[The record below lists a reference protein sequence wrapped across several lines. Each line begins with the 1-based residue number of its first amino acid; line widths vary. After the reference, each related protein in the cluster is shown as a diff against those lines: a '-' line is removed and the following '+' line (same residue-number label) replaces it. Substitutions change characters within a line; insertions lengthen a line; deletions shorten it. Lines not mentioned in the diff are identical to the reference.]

1 MTCRRAHRLLAAYRR
16 DDWAPRDRA
25 ALGQHLTTC
34 SACRKI
40 EFAYRSVGE
49 SVRQLPSITPPRG
62 FREAVFAAI
71 RADEQRMGRAVAALT
86 EADTSPE
93 LPVITSAHRPISLA
107 AAAAR
112 KRRTIRINPRIA
124 LVAAAAVI
132 MLGVLSIQVLPHSGL
147 ASLATSLGA
156 AHSGNGQAA
165 KPSVA
170 RYMPDARAH
179 AITRALATTKWLVY
193 SASDTAGAT
202 TLYAENRQTK
212 AIAPL
217 THGSADAPVM
227 LRAVTNDWVFWTAGG
242 DSSWTLYAGRPGTS
256 ADAAISLVKSE
267 TPANAPAAL
276 NGVWANAHMALVAVT
291 TNAGGSEVLQFAL
304 PATNAA
310 PVTIAETAVQGHAL
324 ADPSADNS
332 NIYWAERWQDTT
344 GQHSLIW
351 SRNASGQAHQM
362 SADDTAFAPHIANGL
377 LIWVEGQPGTL
388 EAEALSGSQQQWTI
402 AQSVDSESVR
412 VAGETVLWR
421 AGGAMHAWD
430 ARTHQ
435 SSAIDALVRSAA
447 WVEACDSSVV
457 WAGSDGAIDVYDID

>member
-25 ALGQHLTTC
+25 ALGQHLSAC
-34 SACRKI
+34 PACRKI

-49 SVRQLPSITPPRG
+49 SVRQLPSITPPPG

-93 LPVITSAHRPISLA
+93 LPVISSAHQPISL
-107 AAAAR
+107 AAAR

-170 RYMPDARAH
+170 RYMPDSRAH

-193 SASDTAGAT
+193 SAADTAGAT

-227 LRAVTNDWVFWTAGG
+227 LRAATNDWVFWTAGG
-242 DSSWTLYAGRPGTS
+242 ASSWTLYAGRPGGS
-256 ADAAISLVKSE
+256 ADAATALVKSD
-267 TPANAPAAL
+267 TPADAPVAL
-276 NGVWANAHMALVAVT
+276 NGVWANTHMALVAVT
-291 TNAGGSEVLQFAL
+291 TNAGMSEVLQFAL
-304 PATNAA
+304 PAMNSTS
-310 PVTIAETAVQGHAL
+310 VTVAETAVQGHAL
-324 ADPSADNS
+324 ADPSAENS
-332 NIYWAERWQDTT
+332 TVFWAERWQDTT

-351 SRNASGQAHQM
+351 SRNASGQPRQM
-362 SADDTAFAPHIANGL
+362 SADDAAFAPHIANGL

-402 AQSVDSESVR
+402 AQSVDSDSVR

-430 ARTHQ
+430 TRTHQ
-435 SSAIDALVRSAA
+435 SSAIDTLVRSAA
-447 WVEACDSSVV
+447 WVEACDSSIV
-457 WAGSDGAIDVYDID
+457 WAGSDGAIDVYDVD

>member
-16 DDWAPRDRA
+16 DDWAPRERA
-25 ALGQHLTTC
+25 ALGQHLSAC
-34 SACRKI
+34 PACRKI

-49 SVRQLPSITPPRG
+49 SVRQLPSITPPPG

-93 LPVITSAHRPISLA
+93 LPVISSAHQPISL
-107 AAAAR
+107 AAAR

-170 RYMPDARAH
+170 RYMPDSRAH

-193 SASDTAGAT
+193 SAADTAGAT

-227 LRAVTNDWVFWTAGG
+227 LRAATNDWVFWTAGG
-242 DSSWTLYAGRPGTS
+242 ASSWTLYAGRPGGS
-256 ADAAISLVKSE
+256 ADAATALVKSD
-267 TPANAPAAL
+267 TPADAPVAL
-276 NGVWANAHMALVAVT
+276 NGVWANTHMALVAVT
-291 TNAGGSEVLQFAL
+291 TNAGMSEVLQFAL
-304 PATNAA
+304 PAMNSTS
-310 PVTIAETAVQGHAL
+310 VTVAETAVQGHAL
-324 ADPSADNS
+324 ADPSAENS
-332 NIYWAERWQDTT
+332 TVFWAERWQDTT

-351 SRNASGQAHQM
+351 SRNASGQPRQM
-362 SADDTAFAPHIANGL
+362 SADDAAFAPHIANGL

-402 AQSVDSESVR
+402 AQSVDSDSVR

-430 ARTHQ
+430 TRTHQ
-435 SSAIDALVRSAA
+435 SSAIDTLVRSAA
-447 WVEACDSSVV
+447 WVEACDSSIV
-457 WAGSDGAIDVYDID
+457 WAGSDGAIDVYDVD

>member
-16 DDWAPRDRA
+16 DDWSPRDRA
-25 ALGQHLTTC
+25 ALGQHLNTC

-49 SVRQLPSITPPRG
+49 SVRQLPSITPPLG

-93 LPVITSAHRPISLA
+93 LPVISSAHRPISLA
-107 AAAAR
+107 AAR
-112 KRRTIRINPRIA
+112 KRRTVRLNPRIA
-124 LVAAAAVI
+124 LIAAAAVVL
-132 MLGVLSIQVLPHSGL
+132 LGVLSIQVLPHSGL

-156 AHSGNGQAA
+156 AHSGTGQTA

-193 SASDTAGAT
+193 SAADTAGAT

-217 THGSADAPVM
+217 THGSATAPVM
-227 LRAVTNDWVFWTAGG
+227 LRAVTNDWVFWSAG
-242 DSSWTLYAGRPGTS
+242 DDASWTLYAGRFGGS
-256 ADAAISLVKSE
+256 AGAATALVKSD
-267 TPANAPAAL
+267 TSGDAPAAL

-291 TNAGGSEVLQFAL
+291 TNAGESEVLRFAL

-332 NIYWAERWQDTT
+332 TIYWAERWQDTT

-351 SRNASGQAHQM
+351 SRSASDQARQM
-362 SADDTAFAPHIANGL
+362 SADDTAFAPHIANGM

-388 EAEALSGSQQQWTI
+388 EAEALSGGQQQWTI

-430 ARTHQ
+430 TRTHQ

-447 WVEACDSSVV
+447 WVEACDSSIV
-457 WAGSDGAIDVYDID
+457 WAGSDGAIDVYDVE

>member
-1 MTCRRAHRLLAAYRR
+1 
-16 DDWAPRDRA
+16 
-25 ALGQHLTTC
+25 
-34 SACRKI
+34 
-40 EFAYRSVGE
+40 
-49 SVRQLPSITPPRG
+49 
-62 FREAVFAAI
+62 
-71 RADEQRMGRAVAALT
+71 GRAVAALT

-93 LPVITSAHRPISLA
+93 LPIITSEHRPISLA
-107 AAAAR
+107 AAR
-112 KRRTIRINPRIA
+112 KRRTLRLNPRIA

-156 AHSGNGQAA
+156 AHSNNGQTA

-170 RYMPDARAH
+170 RYMPDSRAH
-179 AITRALATTKWLVY
+179 AITRALATTNWLVY
-193 SASDTAGAT
+193 SAADTAGAT

-227 LRAVTNDWVFWTAGG
+227 LRAVTNDWVFWTAGS
-242 DSSWTLYAGRPGTS
+242 DSSWTLYAGRPGAS
-256 ADAAISLVKSE
+256 ADAAIALVKSD
-267 TPANAPAAL
+267 TPADAPAAL
-276 NGVWANAHMALVAVT
+276 NSVWANAQMALVAVT

-310 PVTIAETAVQGHAL
+310 PVTIAVTAVQGHAL
-324 ADPSADNS
+324 ADPSADDATVF
-332 NIYWAERWQDTT
+332 WAERWQDTT

-351 SRNASGQAHQM
+351 SRNAAGQPHQM

-388 EAEALSGSQQQWTI
+388 EAATLSSSRQQWTI

-430 ARTHQ
+430 TRTHQ

-447 WVEACDSSVV
+447 WVEACDSTIV
-457 WAGSDGAIDVYDID
+457 WAGSDGAIDVYDVD